1 MNDTRVDEVERLQ
14 AEVKRLRSVI
24 ANMYDERAGIIN
36 KMADR
41 NTDLVLENQRLQ
53 SENAKLSTALTEVEW
68 EYLGYNESPTCPWCA
83 REKLF
88 GHADDCQ
95 RQLALEV
102 DTDDVGEIQAVID
115 DWLAGCPQPSI

>member
-36 KMADR
+36 KMTDR
-41 NTDLVLENQRLQ
+41 NADLVLENQRLQ
-53 SENAKLSTALTEVEW
+53 AENTKLRTALIEIEW

-83 REKLF
+83 REKTF

-95 RQLALEV
+95 RQLALGIEV
-102 DTDDVGEIQAVID
+102 KDE
-115 DWLAGCPQPSI
+115 